1 MEKNLGFITSFDG
14 EILHIFAQ
22 NNQVDLLEKA
32 LIDGTNGNINSID
45 KEGRTIL
52 HVAAKHGKV
61 DCVKL
66 LLKKGANPNAWSSI
80 GDHCSTPL
88 HHAVANGK
96 PKCVAALL
104 EYEINFDL
112 KNSKSK
118 TALDLAKESNT
129 LEGRYCAEL
138 IKEAI
143 IQKEIEIEEK
153 KSEVLYDLVSAG
165 DFINTKHI
173 LETMKDPY
181 SNINKYYRG
190 YNTLLYCASHNGFKD
205 IVQLLIDY
213 KAHGQPNAENGL
225 TPLYDACFHGYYD
238 VAVLLCKAFPN
249 QLAMPKY
256 CNLTLPLHACVMNNQ
271 EHILE
276 YLLTL
281 RKPAILNES
290 KEHQYYV
297 DINKPMG
304 SGLTCL
310 HLAVMYGHVNII
322 QMLLTCKPFKNESEE
337 ESFPGCLVIDKVCDT
352 KTAFHF
358 SLVVENKNSLKCAEM
373 LIQNGADVNKMFYDD
388 NVSYT
393 PLQYVCKNE
402 KVEFIRLL
410 KKYNVGDI
418 NGEALNEAIAR
429 NKEETVI
436 ELLKDGVFINED
448 DLNLADNECDRHF
461 SPVTV
466 SWKNRYIKILNEKWI
481 LNSVL
486 SMNSHKGFTKTNIFQ
501 VITHINLSQNYLE
514 LVPVII
520 FQLPLLKK
528 LNLSHN
534 KLSKLP
540 ILSDDEK
547 KNCINNSETLSMSWN
562 CPRLEELEL
571 QHNLLETLPKNV
583 FEMPALQAINC
594 GNNKISFL
602 PFDMW
607 IAKSLKILVLDNN
620 CLTDLPVFDESAK
633 SSSKFQEKSVSD
645 SQNEREN
652 RKKEEKDIDVRSKK
666 NAFATSKEFLFK
678 KRPTWE
684 DEFDDSD
691 EEESAF
697 SKKIGLDKLDLSN
710 NKFTEIPLGLACL
723 APNLTKLSLNHNQIA
738 VVDCMYLFPENLSN
752 LQLVGNSM
760 KTFNLAEPKNLG
772 CYAFAKRKISKR
784 LSFPNESY
792 FCQHRKHRQ
801 LNKLCFLDLSNNAL
815 DNISFF
821 VSNTSFKIP
830 HTPSNSEVF
839 CRNLKTLDISNNKLI
854 SFPDGIEK
862 LNKLNWLV
870 AYHNKITTLPS
881 ELGLCS
887 EIYALQMDSIL
898 LKQLPRHI
906 IDNYEDKKIK
916 PLIRHLKSLH
926 DNALPFP
933 NIKLMFV
940 GNYGKG
946 KTSLL
951 TSLRKKGNGSY
962 QNPDY
967 KFHFFDRITER
978 GGLKKSN
985 LSTVGV
991 DICDWKYGKK
1001 PIKFST
1007 WDFGGQSEYYAT
1019 HQCFLSQRAIY
1030 LLICRLTDEL
1040 FGVLHLESWLLNI
1053 QARAP
1058 NATVI
1063 IVGTHA
1069 DQVDKSCHE
1078 NFKESIKKMF
1088 MFIKNGEK
1096 NVDHQDF
1103 GLPRVVDVIEVSCTS
1118 GYNIQE
1124 LRDRIYDAAKNIK
1137 EQGSEEYNIL
1147 DQPIPASYIA
1157 VEKAVSSIA
1166 LEMKDA
1172 MPVLNTK
1179 DFRSKVFDQLRI
1191 QKAELKNG
1199 VEELN
1204 QAVQFLHDYGTL
1216 LHFDDPNLN
1225 DFYFINPQW
1234 FCDLLAHIVTIKSVN
1249 PCIKNGVIKISDLK
1263 EQIFRGEYQFPSSM
1277 VPKYVELLNKFD
1289 IAIKIQ
1295 DEYLLVPS
1303 ELPDKQKDCII
1314 IAENQSSLLKYPMN
1328 LNASLPQA
1336 VFRRQYL
1343 LTYIPSGLWAR
1354 LLTRMIA
1361 DSRISKIVA
1370 SCCDIHCSNDMNT
1383 KQPQFE
1389 NEIFMKVA
1397 QPEWVCWKTGIELSC
1412 FGIKLLRVSQL
1423 EPEVPF
1429 YGSHSTSACVFVKNT
1444 IVGSSKRVAIE
1455 ITAPGI
1461 TLIIDKFVLNQHH
1474 QSKSQDELTIGFCV
1488 KSVHYNAQLNAC
1500 KLFVLTIEHID
1511 TLLAEWYPQLDNF
1524 IDLHGMNAV
1533 RRVSFCSKC
1542 IESAIQIS
1550 NNALRD
1556 FLNSTFSTDFLGDLS
1571 EKEIS
1576 QLMFIHE
1583 SKKDCIVAFE
1593 LEQGSQYL
1601 NENKD
1606 LVCPIHNVIDIKT
1619 TFPDLVFLDVDPDYV
1634 FNDGM
1639 VNQGKFIA
1647 SGAFGHVFEAEIK
1660 CGNSF
1665 VSSAMKIPEKLPTSG
1680 LSSYSAYKNIRQ
1692 EVSIILSLHHDHIVR
1707 FLGVSSKPFALF
1719 LELVPKGA
1727 LKKCLLD
1734 FSSAGKRLTTLTVT
1748 ESLKQISSA
1757 LKFLHSQGIIYRDL
1771 KCDNTLVRKFPDPSN
1786 DSSISQVHLLL
1797 TDYGVSRSVFIGG
1810 SKGNQGTP
1818 GYIAPEIS
1826 KYTGKE
1832 IYSEKVDC
1840 FSFGSFIYELLSL
1853 HQPYDHVSQMHIIK
1867 QNIEDGK
1874 RPKLTKTESKY
1885 PALILSLL
1893 YQCWS
1898 HNPDH
1903 RPSASEINSLTSLNE
1918 FQSLL
1923 DILELGKHFHLQCIA
1938 TSSQCMNNQNL
1949 TSSRC
1954 QIGSCIWFCGS
1965 LNNRPEGVVTVFT
1978 YNDFKYNHKLN
1989 LQLKEKVLVA
1999 CPVGGSMWL
2008 GTNEGSI
2015 KVYCATT
2022 LKLIAVGIFFENES
2036 ILCIEHFPMF
2046 NRVIITCSNGAV
2058 FYFSDNLDSYCNEK
2072 YDNDLS
2078 SSIHPCAKIVKLFP
2092 LKSFFFKHPIYSM
2105 AIVPT
2110 TNSSAEF
2117 EIWCGQEN
2125 GKVTILNANTMASL
2139 QIISIKK
2146 KDLETKL
2153 YSTVTFLETPQA
2165 YDLFTKKQD
2174 HIWIATFRG
2183 TQVEKWNV
2191 NTRRIE
2197 NIFYTSQHV
2206 VSLTLN
2212 CSETSEKSKTTRI
2225 CDAYIQSVVIVENN
2239 MYVGTSSGS
2248 FYICDAQTMVPH
2260 TWLKC
2265 YKELIN
2271 FIIPFRMK
2279 TGANGENEEK
2289 LILTCGQNYL
2299 DQWWRK
2305 TDHIDSNN
2313 TSSAEM
2319 TVLIWDAKKL

>member
-1 MEKNLGFITSFDG
+1 M
-14 EILHIFAQ
+14 
-22 NNQVDLLEKA
+22 
-32 LIDGTNGNINSID
+32 
-45 KEGRTIL
+45 
-52 HVAAKHGKV
+52 
-61 DCVKL
+61 
-66 LLKKGANPNAWSSI
+66 PN
-80 GDHCSTPL
+80 
-88 HHAVANGK
+88 
-96 PKCVAALL
+96 
-104 EYEINFDL
+104 
-112 KNSKSK
+112 
-118 TALDLAKESNT
+118 
-129 LEGRYCAEL
+129 YC
-138 IKEAI
+138 
-143 IQKEIEIEEK
+143 
-153 KSEVLYDLVSAG
+153 D
-165 DFINTKHI
+165 
-173 LETMKDPY
+173 
-181 SNINKYYRG
+181 
-190 YNTLLYCASHNGFKD
+190 
-205 IVQLLIDY
+205 
-213 KAHGQPNAENGL
+213 
-225 TPLYDACFHGYYD
+225 
-238 VAVLLCKAFPN
+238 
-249 QLAMPKY
+249 
-256 CNLTLPLHACVMNNQ
+256 LTLPLHACVMNNQ

-281 RKPAILNES
+281 RKPAILNEF
-290 KEHQYYV
+290 KARQYYV

-310 HLAVMYGHVNII
+310 HLAVMYGHLNII
-322 QMLLTCKPFKNESEE
+322 QMLLTCKPFKKESEE

-352 KTAFHF
+352 KTAFHL

-373 LIQNGADVNKMFYDD
+373 LIQNGADVNKMFDDD

-418 NGEALNEAIAR
+418 NGEALSEAIAR
-429 NKEETVI
+429 NKEETII
-436 ELLKDGVFINED
+436 ELLKDGVFMNEE
-448 DLNLADNECDRHF
+448 DLNLADNECNRHF

-466 SWKNRYIKILNEKWI
+466 SWKNRHIKILNEKWV

-486 SMNSHKGFTKTNIFQ
+486 SISSHKGFIKTNIIQ
-501 VITHINLSQNYLE
+501 VITHINLSQNCLE

-520 FQLPLLKK
+520 FQLPSLKK

-547 KNCINNSETLSMSWN
+547 KNCIDDGETLSMSWN

-571 QHNLLETLPKNV
+571 QHNLLKTLPKNV
-583 FEMPALQAINC
+583 FEIPALQAINC
-594 GNNKISFL
+594 GNNRISFL

-607 IAKSLKILVLDNN
+607 TAKSLKILVLDNN
-620 CLTDLPVFDESAK
+620 CLTDLPIFDESAISRLEFQKK
-633 SSSKFQEKSVSD
+633 SFSE
-645 SQNEREN
+645 SQNEKEN

-684 DEFDDSD
+684 EEFDDSD
-691 EEESAF
+691 EDESAF
-697 SKKIGLDKLDLSN
+697 YKKIGLDKLDLSN

-723 APNLTKLSLNHNQIA
+723 APNLTKLSLNHNKIA
-738 VVDCMYLFPENLSN
+738 VVNCVYIFPEHLSN

-760 KTFNLAEPKNLG
+760 KIFNLAEPKNLG

-801 LNKLCFLDLSNNAL
+801 LNELCFLDLSKNAL
-815 DNISFF
+815 DNINFF
-821 VSNTSFKIP
+821 VSNTSSKTP
-830 HTPSNSEVF
+830 HTPSNVDIL
-839 CRNLKTLDISNNKLI
+839 CRNLKTLDISNNKLA
-854 SFPDGIEK
+854 SFPNGIEK

-870 AYHNKITTLPS
+870 AYQNQITTLPS

-887 EIYALQMDSIL
+887 EIYALQIDSIL
-898 LKQLPRHI
+898 LKQLPKHI
-906 IDNYEDKKIK
+906 IENYEKKKIK

-946 KTSLL
+946 KTTLL
-951 TSLRKKGNGSY
+951 SSLRKKGNGNY

-967 KFHFFDRITER
+967 KFHFFDRITEKDMHNK

-1030 LLICRLTDEL
+1030 LLICCLTDES
-1040 FGVLHLESWLLNI
+1040 FGVQHLESWLLNI

-1069 DQVDKSCHE
+1069 DQVDKSWHE
-1078 NFKESIKKMF
+1078 SFKEKIQKKF
-1088 MFIKNGEK
+1088 MFIKNGEIK
-1096 NVDHQDF
+1096 VDPQDI
-1103 GLPRVVDVIEVSCTS
+1103 GLPRVIDVIEVSCTS

-1124 LRDRIYDAAKNIK
+1124 LRNRIYDAAINNK
-1137 EQGSEEYNIL
+1137 EQGSEECNIL
-1147 DQPIPASYIA
+1147 DQHIPASYIA
-1157 VEKAVSSIA
+1157 VEKAVSAIA
-1166 LEMKDA
+1166 LEMKDV

-1179 DFRSKVFDQLRI
+1179 DFRSKVYEQLHI

-1225 DFYFINPQW
+1225 DLYFINPQW

-1249 PCIKNGVIKISDLK
+1249 PWIKNGLIKISDLK
-1263 EQIFRGEYQFPSSM
+1263 GQIFRGDHQFPSSM

-1303 ELPDKQKDCII
+1303 ELPDKQKECII
-1314 IAENQSSLLKYPMN
+1314 IAENQSSLLKNPMN
-1328 LNASLPQA
+1328 LRASLPQV

-1361 DSRISKIVA
+1361 DSRIRKIVA

-1383 KQPQFE
+1383 NQAQYE
-1389 NEIFMKVA
+1389 NEILMKVA

-1429 YGSHSTSACVFVKNT
+1429 YGLHSTLACVFVKNT
-1444 IVGSSKRVAIE
+1444 IIDSSKRVVIE

-1474 QSKSQDELTIGFCV
+1474 QSKLQDELTIGFCV
-1488 KSVHYNAQLNAC
+1488 KSVHCNSQLNAC

-1524 IDLHGMNAV
+1524 VDPHGINAV
-1533 RRVSFCSKC
+1533 KRVSFCSKC
-1542 IESAIQIS
+1542 IESVLQIS
-1550 NNALRD
+1550 NNALEY
-1556 FLNSTFSTDFLGDLS
+1556 FPSSTFSTDFFGDLS

-1576 QLMFIHE
+1576 QLKFIHA

-1593 LEQGSQYL
+1593 LEQGSKYL
-1601 NENKD
+1601 NESKD

-1639 VNQGKFIA
+1639 VNRGEFIA
-1647 SGAFGHVFEAEIK
+1647 SGAFGSVYEAEIK
-1660 CGNSF
+1660 RGNSF
-1665 VSSAMKIPEKLPTSG
+1665 VSSAMKIPEKLAAG
-1680 LSSYSAYKNIRQ
+1680 DMSSYAAYKNIRQ
-1692 EVSIILSLHHDHIVR
+1692 EVSIILSLHHEHIVR

-1719 LELVPKGA
+1719 LELAPKGA

-1734 FSSAGKRLTTLTVT
+1734 FSSAGKRLTAHTVT

-1786 DSSISQVHLLL
+1786 ESSISQVHLLL

-1840 FSFGSFIYELLSL
+1840 FSFGSFIYELISL
-1853 HQPYDHVSQMHIIK
+1853 HQPYDHVSNVHIVK

-1893 YQCWS
+1893 YGCWS
-1898 HNPDH
+1898 HNPED

-1938 TSSQCMNNQNL
+1938 TSSQCINNHDV
-1949 TSSRC
+1949 TSSRS
-1954 QIGSCIWFCGS
+1954 QVGSCIWFCGS
-1965 LNNRPEGVVTVFT
+1965 LNNRSEGVVTVFT
-1978 YNDFKYNHKLN
+1978 YNDFKYKHELN

-2015 KVYCATT
+2015 KVYCAAS
-2022 LKLIAVGIFFENES
+2022 LKLIAVGILYENES
-2036 ILCIEHFPMF
+2036 ILCMEHFPMF
-2046 NRVIITCSNGAV
+2046 DCVIVTCSNGTV
-2058 FYFSDNLDSYCNEK
+2058 HCFSDNLDLYCDEK
-2072 YDNDLS
+2072 YENDLPS
-2078 SSIHPCAKIVKLFP
+2078 SVHPWTKIIKLFSV
-2092 LKSFFFKHPIYSM
+2092 KSFFFKHPIYSM

-2110 TNSSAEF
+2110 TCSSDEF
-2117 EIWCGQEN
+2117 EIWCGQKK
-2125 GKVTILNANTMASL
+2125 GKITILNASTMASL
-2139 QIISIKK
+2139 QVISIKK
-2146 KDLETKL
+2146 KDSEIKL
-2153 YSTVTFLETPQA
+2153 HSTVTFLETAQS

-2174 HIWIATFRG
+2174 CHIWIATFCG

-2191 NTRRIE
+2191 NTRQVE

-2225 CDAYIQSVVIVENN
+2225 CDAYIQSLVIVENN

-2265 YKELIN
+2265 YKESIS
-2271 FIIPFRMK
+2271 FITPFRMK
-2279 TGANGENEEK
+2279 TGANGEKEEK
-2289 LILTCGQNYL
+2289 LVLTCGQNYL

-2305 TDHIDSNN
+2305 TDHINF